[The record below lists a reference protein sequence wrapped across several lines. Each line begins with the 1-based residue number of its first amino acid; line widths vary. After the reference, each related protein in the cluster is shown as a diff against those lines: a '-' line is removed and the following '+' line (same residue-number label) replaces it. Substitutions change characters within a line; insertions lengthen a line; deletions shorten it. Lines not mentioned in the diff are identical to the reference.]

1 MSKRYEGRPYHVD
14 LMKIWKEVDT
24 LLSSQI
30 SDEIQKT
37 PDFKR
42 AGVAKK
48 FKKLN

>member
-1 MSKRYEGRPYHVD
+1 
-14 LMKIWKEVDT
+14 MKIWKEVDT

-42 AGVAKK
+42 AGVAKNLK
-48 FKKLN
+48 IKLAKALVTA